1 MLDFVIEISK
11 LVKNTRKS
19 IKVSDIKQI
28 YKKVTDKSILF
39 GIEIM

>member
-19 IKVSDIKQI
+19 IRVSDIKKK
-28 YKKVTDKSILF
+28 YKKVSDKSILF
-39 GIEIM
+39 GVEIM